1 MLYCDRL
8 LKGLANLPM
17 DLKVRENLAR
27 ELQLNGREGMYKKL
41 NELDPRSAAKI
52 HPNNVQRVLRALK

>member
-17 DLKVRENLAR
+17 DLQVRENLAR
-27 ELQLNGREGMYKKL
+27 ELQLKGREGMYKKL
-41 NELDPRSAAKI
+41 NELDPRCEDT
-52 HPNNVQRVLRALK
+52 PQ